1 MIGGLE
7 GILKAQQVQV
17 VKLHSRI
24 LFYTRREDKDDN
36 FEANRP
42 ILGSWQWQLLCQK
55 KRVSSFTRK
64 FGEFSHCSRITSQ
77 ASISPQGTPFA
88 VRRAL
93 SGRSQQCLY
102 HASEWKKLTFLLRKM
117 AIMIIQTNQIAISAR
132 VCKFLL
138 ARSILFDV
146 GTHEWKSWNLVHPAT
161 ENGTRSDKALQE
173 NPPLVP
179 RSLKPHQPLC
189 FWSPNTGKR
198 QWDVGWNKIRIWLGR
213 TDHRYSTTQ

>member
-102 HASEWKKLTFLLRKM
+102 HASE
-117 AIMIIQTNQIAISAR
+117 
-132 VCKFLL
+132 
-138 ARSILFDV
+138 
-146 GTHEWKSWNLVHPAT
+146 
-161 ENGTRSDKALQE
+161 
-173 NPPLVP
+173 
-179 RSLKPHQPLC
+179 
-189 FWSPNTGKR
+189 
-198 QWDVGWNKIRIWLGR
+198 
-213 TDHRYSTTQ
+213 